1 MSAKKSTGAWLDS
14 EVQLSI
20 VVLHAGEAAFRSV
33 QEIAGR
39 VLRNLNTS
47 CPVGIQWI
55 AVESLRDRQLFET
68 SRHSA
73 AKADMLFVALDTSS
87 ELSSEIKNWLPAV
100 LTGSVSDR
108 RRALVA
114 LLETNDALLDW
125 HWMAHRYFQ
134 EQAECAGVDYFVHL
148 DRRTAQLL

>member
-1 MSAKKSTGAWLDS
+1 MSAKKSTGAGFDS

-20 VVLHAGEAAFRSV
+20 AVLHAGQAAVRSV
-33 QEIAGR
+33 QEITGR
-39 VLRNLNTS
+39 VLHNLKTS

-55 AVESLRDRQLFET
+55 AVESLKDRQFFET

-73 AKADMLFVALDTSS
+73 AAADLLFVALDASS

-100 LTGSVSDR
+100 LSGRLSDR

-114 LLETNDALLDW
+114 LLETKEALLDW

-134 EQAECAGVDYFVHL
+134 KQAECAGVDYFIHL